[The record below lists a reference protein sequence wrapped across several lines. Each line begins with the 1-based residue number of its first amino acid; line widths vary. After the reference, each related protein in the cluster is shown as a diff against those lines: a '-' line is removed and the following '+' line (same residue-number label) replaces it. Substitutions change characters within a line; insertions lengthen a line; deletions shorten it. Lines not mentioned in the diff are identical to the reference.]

1 MFDGIIPALQE
12 LIQNLSNVN
21 MMEGMLY
28 YTIGMVV
35 SLLCCLQ
42 GIRIY
47 KAVLLIF
54 GFVQGFDLATNF
66 MDLVPQDMIPEFFSQ
81 DWQLMFRVMCGLLL
95 AVFAYK
101 IMLLGVFS
109 VVFRVMR
116 VNLSDY
122 FTGPYASL
130 LSLAA
135 AGGLAFLSVKL
146 TRPVLVIVTAVAG
159 GFSLVYFFQQLL
171 PIFPYDIMRYI
182 PEYSSPVWI
191 AAKVFLSA
199 AGVGV
204 QDIRETGKA

>member
-1 MFDGIIPALQE
+1 
-12 LIQNLSNVN
+12 
-21 MMEGMLY
+21 
-28 YTIGMVV
+28 
-35 SLLCCLQ
+35 
-42 GIRIY
+42 
-47 KAVLLIF
+47 
-54 GFVQGFDLATNF
+54 

-95 AVFAYK
+95 AVFAYR

-122 FTGPYASL
+122 FTGPYAAI

-159 GFSLVYFFQQLL
+159 GFSLVYFFQRLL
-171 PIFPYDIMRYI
+171 PIFPYDIMRYV
-182 PEYSSPVWI
+182 PEPSSPVWI

-204 QDIRETGKA
+204 QDVREPG

>member
-12 LIQNLSNVN
+12 LIRNLSNVN
-21 MMEGMLY
+21 MTEGMLY
-28 YTIGMVV
+28 CAVGIVV

-42 GIRIY
+42 GIQIY
-47 KAVLLIF
+47 KAVLLIY

-159 GFSLVYFFQQLL
+159 GFSLVYFFQRLL

-204 QDIRETGKA
+204 QDVREPK

>member
-12 LIQNLSNVN
+12 LIQDLSNVN

-28 YTIGMVV
+28 CAIGIVV

-42 GIRIY
+42 GIQIY
-47 KAVLLIF
+47 KAVLLIY

-95 AVFAYK
+95 AVFAYR

-159 GFSLVYFFQQLL
+159 GFSLVYFFQRLL
-171 PIFPYDIMRYI
+171 PIFPYDIMRYV
-182 PEYSSPVWI
+182 PEPSSPVWI

-204 QDIRETGKA
+204 QDVREPG

>member
-12 LIQNLSNVN
+12 LIRNLSNVN
-21 MMEGMLY
+21 MTEGMLY
-28 YTIGMVV
+28 CAVGIVV

-42 GIRIY
+42 GIQIY
-47 KAVLLIF
+47 KAVLLIY

-95 AVFAYK
+95 AVFAYR

-116 VNLSDY
+116 VNLSYY

-171 PIFPYDIMRYI
+171 PIFPYDVMRYI
-182 PEYSSPVWI
+182 PEFSSPVWI
-191 AAKVFLSA
+191 GAKVFLSA

-204 QDIRETGKA
+204 QDIREPGKA

>member
-12 LIQNLSNVN
+12 LIRNLSNVN
-21 MMEGMLY
+21 MTEGMLY
-28 YTIGMVV
+28 CAVGIVV

-42 GIRIY
+42 GIQIY
-47 KAVLLIF
+47 KAVLLIY

-159 GFSLVYFFQQLL
+159 GFSLVYFFQRLL

-204 QDIRETGKA
+204 QDIREPGKA

>member
-12 LIQNLSNVN
+12 LIRNLSNVN
-21 MMEGMLY
+21 MTEGMLY
-28 YTIGMVV
+28 CAVGIVV

-42 GIRIY
+42 GIQIY
-47 KAVLLIF
+47 KAVLLIY

-159 GFSLVYFFQQLL
+159 GFSLVYFFQRLL

-204 QDIRETGKA
+204 QDIREPG

>member
-12 LIQNLSNVN
+12 LIRNLSNVN
-21 MMEGMLY
+21 MTEGMLY
-28 YTIGMVV
+28 CAVGIVV

-42 GIRIY
+42 GIQIY
-47 KAVLLIF
+47 KAVLLIY

-95 AVFAYK
+95 AVFAYR

-122 FTGPYASL
+122 FTGPYAAI

-159 GFSLVYFFQQLL
+159 GFSLVYFFQRLL

-204 QDIRETGKA
+204 QDIREPGKA